1 MADAD
6 ENDNKMLHKESCF
19 EKMQRRF
26 GLRNELARLF
36 LAELFGTFILVT
48 LIDSSIAQKVLTET
62 KDVITI
68 KDGNGTITGTFTQ
81 FHEGLNTFLGIQLGH
96 FVGITFGIFVCGG
109 VSGGHI
115 NPAVT
120 LAMAIIGRL
129 EWKKVPAYMAGQ
141 FLGAFIAC
149 PIIYAIY
156 VNGVTELHAR
166 GGSAMGV
173 WATGPY
179 GFATAGMAI
188 GDQIFGTA
196 ILLIVIM
203 AVTDKRNIDVPASTV
218 PFCVGLAVFAVGLGF
233 GTNAGFALNP
243 ARDFAPRIFE
253 SFIYASDPFTRGGL
267 TPYYFWI
274 PALIPFVGAVAGAL
288 VYLLLIELHHP
299 APKIRKELADLASF
313 AT

>member
-6 ENDNKMLHKESCF
+6 EKMLQKESVV

-36 LAELFGTFILVT
+36 LAEGFGTFILVT
-48 LIDSSIAQKVLTET
+48 LIDASIAQKVLTET
-62 KDVITI
+62 KDVIII
-68 KDGNGTITGTFTQ
+68 KDANGTVTGTFTQ
-81 FHEGLNTFLGIQLGH
+81 FHEGLNTFLGVQLAH
-96 FVGITFGIFVCGG
+96 FVGILFGIFVCGG
-109 VSGGHI
+109 ISGGHI

-129 EWKKVPAYMAGQ
+129 EWRKVPAYMAGQ
-141 FLGAFIAC
+141 FIGAFLAC

-156 VNGVTELHAR
+156 RNGVTELHAR

-179 GFATAGMAI
+179 SFTTHGMAI

-203 AVTDKRNIDVPASTV
+203 AVTDKKNIDVPQSMV

-233 GTNAGFALNP
+233 GTNAGFCLNP

-253 SFIYASDPFTRGGL
+253 TFLYASKPFTRGAL
-267 TPYYFWI
+267 TPHYFWI
-274 PALIPFVGAVAGAL
+274 PALVPFVGAVAGAL

-299 APKIRKELADLASF
+299 LPKIRKEFADLATF
-313 AT
+313 TT